1 MYAISENG
9 VITMFQGDCVA
20 LEVSMPVYDAAG
32 EPTGEN
38 YEMQEGDVLT
48 LTVRRA
54 PGREFPVLM
63 QVVSVTARLLITP
76 GDTRDMEPGEYSA
89 DIELRRADGSVD
101 TIFPLLE
108 NLSPRARKKTVNWK
122 NFIITGEVTADD

>member
-9 VITMFQGDCVA
+9 VITMFRGDCVA

-54 PGREFPVLM
+54 PGREYPVLM

-101 TIFPLLE
+101 TIYPLLE
-108 NLSPRARKKTVNWK
+108 NLTPRARKKTVNWK

>member
-9 VITMFQGDCVA
+9 VITMFRGDSVA

-38 YEMQEGDVLT
+38 YEMQSGDVLT

-54 PGREFPVLM
+54 PGREYPVLM
-63 QVVSVTARLLITP
+63 QVASGTARLLITP
-76 GDTRDMEPGEYSA
+76 ADTRDMEPGEYSA
-89 DIELRRADGSVD
+89 DMELKRADGSVD

>member
-1 MYAISENG
+1 M
-9 VITMFQGDCVA
+9 
-20 LEVSMPVYDAAG
+20 
-32 EPTGEN
+32 
-38 YEMQEGDVLT
+38 LT

-54 PGREFPVLM
+54 PGREYPVLM
-63 QVVSVTARLLITP
+63 QVASGTARLLITP
-76 GDTRDMEPGEYSA
+76 ADTRDMEPGEYSA
-89 DIELRRADGSVD
+89 DIELKRADGSVD